1 MAVPTAYSEAQLAD
15 FMHSVLG
22 KTASIIGWSSPDS
35 YTEAVYDAAIMAGV
49 DDVAD
54 TTDVAKLRACA
65 RLAVWQAVEADTVGY
80 HDFSEDQQSFR
91 MHQVHIQAVAK
102 VKEAR
107 REASRHGINAVAMTS
122 TTIRR
127 ISPYDMVE
135 DSERS
140 I

>member
-1 MAVPTAYSEAQLAD
+1 MAVPSSYDEHDLAD
-15 FMHSVLG
+15 YMHSVLG
-22 KTASIIGWSSPDS
+22 KTATILGWTTDS
-35 YTEAVYDAAIMAGV
+35 YAEAVNDAALLYGV
-49 DDVAD
+49 SDVAD
-54 TTDVAKLRACA
+54 ATDIAKLRACA
-65 RLAVWQAVEADTVGY
+65 RLAAWQAVEADTVGY

-91 MHQVHIQAVAK
+91 MHQVHVQAVAK

-107 REASRHGINAVAMTS
+107 REAARHGVNTVAMTT

-127 ISPYDMVE
+127 ISPYDVVE

>member
-1 MAVPTAYSEAQLAD
+1 MAVPTTYSEEELAD
-15 FMHSVLG
+15 YMHAVLG

-35 YTEAVYDAAIMAGV
+35 YDEAVTDAAIMAGV
-49 DDVAD
+49 SDVASA
-54 TTDVAKLRACA
+54 TDIPKLRACA

-107 REASRHGINAVAMTS
+107 REAARHGVNAVEMTS
-122 TTIRR
+122 VTIKR
-127 ISPYDMVE
+127 ISPYDVIA

-140 I
+140 V